1 MTDHR
6 IWRRLHEVPDTRAR
20 AMIAATIV
28 APLVRDLDWAYQR
41 AASQAACDAIVA
53 AAQGIIASAALV
65 PAGWQADA

>member
-1 MTDHR
+1 
-6 IWRRLHEVPDTRAR
+6 
-20 AMIAATIV
+20 MIAATIV